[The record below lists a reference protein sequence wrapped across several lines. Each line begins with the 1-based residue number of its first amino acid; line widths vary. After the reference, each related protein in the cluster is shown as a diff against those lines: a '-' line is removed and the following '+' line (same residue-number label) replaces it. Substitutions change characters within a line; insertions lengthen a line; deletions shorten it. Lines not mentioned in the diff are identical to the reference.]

1 MLEVLA
7 STAAP
12 LSEHEILVFMVQLLL
27 LVGSARILGGL
38 MKMAGQPA
46 VVGELLSGV
55 LLGPS
60 VFARLAPE
68 GYEWVFGEEVV
79 SSVVFGIAWLGVVF
93 LLVVIG
99 YETDLGIIR
108 RFRRAAVSVSAGG
121 LLLPLAVAGAAAF
134 LVPGS
139 FVGDA
144 DRPVFA
150 GFFALAFA
158 VSALPV
164 VGKILSD
171 LGLLRRNFGQITLA
185 AGMTM
190 DAVGWLLLAA
200 FSGIAQDGFDPVA
213 LATSFGGLLLFV
225 VFVVTA
231 GRALLD
237 GVMRWV
243 LARGSSLTAGLTVT
257 ILAALI
263 GGTITQWL
271 RLEAILGAF
280 IVGILLSTLRHQV
293 PQVERH
299 IETVTASFFAPVFFA
314 FSGLRVDIGLLDSTE
329 VAAWTAGLVVAAVLA
344 KVFGTLIGARL
355 AGLETREGLALGSGL
370 SALGAMGIVV
380 AIVGLN
386 LGVVSPTGY
395 TVMVLAAIVTSLL
408 APQLLKWVVG
418 GWEVPAE
425 ERERL
430 EREAL
435 MESSEILGS
444 RRILLPTRGGRN
456 SRYAARVIAPVFD
469 DPEVTV
475 MVVDLVE
482 RRWGRRRAAQSS
494 DPSDVVEVLDG
505 TKHRVLRRLARDP
518 AAAIGAEARL
528 GYDLVLMGASEEDR
542 DSGVFSST
550 VDRILAGIDI
560 PAVVVRFPQGADG
573 DPPPPRRILVP
584 VAASRASRAAEELA
598 YSMARRSG
606 GRAFAL
612 HVVARPEGHGLTLGT
627 PALDDAMRSGQEMVA
642 AAAAFGERLGVV
654 VETGVRVA
662 PNPEAEIVEMANAGS
677 FDLVVL
683 GASNR
688 PLTDRPFF
696 GHRVNYVIENSKI
709 PVAIVALPSRASL
722 G

>member
-68 GYEWVFGEEVV
+68 AYEWVFGEEVV

-435 MESSEILGS
+435 MESSEILGEPSHPPAHPGRPEQPVRGPGDRPGCSTIRRS
-444 RRILLPTRGGRN
+444 R
-456 SRYAARVIAPVFD
+456 
-469 DPEVTV
+469 V
-475 MVVDLVE
+475 MVVDVVE
-482 RRWGRRRAAQSS
+482 RRWGRRRASQSS

-505 TKHRVLRRLARDP
+505 TKHRVLRRMARDP
-518 AAAIGAEARL
+518 ARGDRGPKPAS
-528 GYDLVLMGASEEDR
+528 DTTLVLMGASEEDR

-584 VAASRASRAAEELA
+584 VAALPGFEGCRGTRLFDGATLRWQGF
-598 YSMARRSG
+598 R
-606 GRAFAL
+606 
-612 HVVARPEGHGLTLGT
+612 VARGGP
-627 PALDDAMRSGQEMVA
+627 PPKVMV
-642 AAAAFGERLGVV
+642 
-654 VETGVRVA
+654 
-662 PNPEAEIVEMANAGS
+662 
-677 FDLVVL
+677 
-683 GASNR
+683 
-688 PLTDRPFF
+688 
-696 GHRVNYVIENSKI
+696 
-709 PVAIVALPSRASL
+709 
-722 G
+722 